1 MEDIRQS
8 IKTQSEF
15 LKELDMAYL
24 KNSEEANTREKSLV
38 TMLKSKEPTH
48 DNYTEYMEKLDREFQ
63 IRCCTS
69 RTGRC
74 FIYVFIKSKQIYVL
88 G

>member
-1 MEDIRQS
+1 MEVIRQS
-8 IKTQSEF
+8 IKTESEF

-63 IRCCTS
+63 ILC
-69 RTGRC
+69 
-74 FIYVFIKSKQIYVL
+74 
-88 G
+88 